1 MGQIALANVSKKPRD
16 DWRGY
21 FAYLFN
27 KEAGGAN
34 SRGILAVWYAWITAE
49 SGKTIYGNN
58 PLNLTCRDGDGCYEG
73 QIGWYRFPGNT
84 RKFAAFD
91 SPQSAA
97 KGYIGL
103 LSSTTY
109 RYAPIL
115 AAARADK
122 WQAMVTAIITSCW
135 VSCNRAGYGGLNG
148 SFWGVWNNMRAKVD
162 ADIASGKIG
171 QVPTSGTDDMLGAW
185 NDLVKFPVGH
195 TLTEA
200 DVDTIISKL
209 EGAGWF
215 GSGVLK
221 FGKDQTREIL
231 MRHVG
236 EQWTK
241 ELQDKLQAEF
251 FGAADAAVDNPLNTI
266 ATILTRLLNPENWLR
281 IGALVLG
288 IILAFMGFSSVMSAA
303 GTVPRVSAT

>member
-1 MGQIALANVSKKPRD
+1 MGQIALENVSKKPRD

-34 SRGILAVWYAWITAE
+34 SRGILAVWYTWITME

-58 PLNLTCRDGDGCYEG
+58 PLNLTCRNGDGCYEG

-84 RKFAAFD
+84 RNFVAFD

-97 KGYIGL
+97 KAYIKL

-135 VSCNRAGYGGLNG
+135 VSCNRHGYGGLNG
-148 SFWGVWNNMRAKVD
+148 SFWSVWNTMRGKVD
-162 ADIASGKIG
+162 ADIASGKISD
-171 QVPTSGTDDMLGAW
+171 VPTTGTDDMLGAW

-195 TLTEA
+195 ILTEA
-200 DVDTIISKL
+200 DVNTIIDKL
-209 EGAGWF
+209 DAAGYF
-215 GSGVLK
+215 NVAGIFTG
-221 FGKDQTREIL
+221 GKDKTREIL
-231 MRHVG
+231 MSHVG
-236 EQWTK
+236 EAWTK
-241 ELQDKLQAEF
+241 ELQDKLQQEF
-251 FGAADAAVDNPLNTI
+251 FGAADAAVDNPLQAI
-266 ATILTRLLNPENWLR
+266 ATLLTSLLDPAKWLR

-288 IILAFMGFSSVMSAA
+288 LILVFLGFQSVMSASA
-303 GTVPRVSAT
+303 KATV